1 MHHVSTLLR
10 QLTLTHSVPRLL
22 QSSGGPKGRRSRRPP
37 PSCTWSCSVGGRR
50 QEVWPEG
57 HLRPVLD
64 VVGPALSLSPAS
76 AASLDVAL
84 KDGFGE
90 GVVHHDVAK
99 PRQLSSPDG
108 CQERFFRTHQA
119 PHAVVGFVLSV
130 RDAEKFLQALGLE
143 CLDSSLV
150 VRHQSPCLTFVE
162 QDGHNQWL
170 EQLEFGLEADVTDS
184 K

>member
-50 QEVWPEG
+50 QAVWPEG

-64 VVGPALSLSPAS
+64 VVGPVLSLSPAS

-84 KDGFGE
+84 KGGFGE
-90 GVVHHDVAK
+90 GVAPHDVAK
-99 PRQLSSPDG
+99 PRLLSSPHG
-108 CQERFFRTHQA
+108 CQERFLGTHQA
-119 PHAVVGFVLSV
+119 LDTVVGFVSAFCTRCGEV
-130 RDAEKFLQALGLE
+130 
-143 CLDSSLV
+143 SSGTW
-150 VRHQSPCLTFVE
+150 SPMPGFFSRRPPSESMSHIRRAGWRQPVTWTA
-162 QDGHNQWL
+162 GIW
-170 EQLEFGLEADVTDS
+170 FGSGCYGE
-184 K
+184 